1 MSRNVIVLN
10 IKNLSNLIYF
20 KEGLVED
27 VRNMRV
33 YTALIAL
40 SLIWGLSFVFISILS
55 EPAGVWGTVFIRC
68 VTGSLLLLPLLWFK
82 RKEMV
87 GPVPW
92 KALLVVGIVN
102 AGLPWGL
109 IALSQTQINSSLA
122 AVLNAFTPIFTGLLG
137 LLFFGS
143 VLLKQQW
150 IGIATGF
157 VGILIIMDFDI
168 SLLFGES
175 FVGIGTMILA
185 TMCYGFSS
193 HYARKHLRNAG
204 IIFVTTCTLIVG
216 ACVGGVMMLLTNA
229 NQLQTLA
236 QEMNGEILFAIIGLG
251 FFGSGI
257 AHLLF
262 FYLMKER
269 SPEFATSVTYLIPIS
284 AIFWGYFLLK
294 EPISLHMII
303 GLVVILCGV
312 YLTTRP
318 KLTLKK

>member
-1 MSRNVIVLN
+1 
-10 IKNLSNLIYF
+10 
-20 KEGLVED
+20 
-27 VRNMRV
+27 MRV
-33 YTALIAL
+33 YIALITL

-68 VTGSLLLLPLLWFK
+68 IAGALLLLPMLWLK
-82 RKEMV
+82 RKEIIK
-87 GPVPW
+87 PIPW
-92 KALLVVGIVN
+92 KALVVVGVVN

-122 AVLNAFTPIFTGLLG
+122 AVLNAFTPIFTGLIG
-137 LLFFGS
+137 LLFFGTI
-143 VLLKQQW
+143 LLKQQW
-150 IGIATGF
+150 IGIALGF
-157 VGILIIMDFDI
+157 VGILIIMDFDL

-193 HYARKHLRNAG
+193 HYVRKHLREAG
-204 IIFVTTCTLIVG
+204 IIFITTCTLIIG
-216 ACVGGVMMLLTNA
+216 ALVGGIMMLITNP
-229 NQLQTLA
+229 NQLHTLT
-236 QEMNGEILFAIIGLG
+236 QNLNGEVVFAIIGLG

-262 FYLMKER
+262 FYIMKER
-269 SPEFATSVTYLIPIS
+269 SAEFATSVTYLIPIS

-294 EPISLHMII
+294 EPITLHMII
-303 GLVVILCGV
+303 GLLIILCGV

-318 KLTLKK
+318 KLTLLK

>member
-1 MSRNVIVLN
+1 
-10 IKNLSNLIYF
+10 
-20 KEGLVED
+20 
-27 VRNMRV
+27 MRV
-33 YTALIAL
+33 YVALISL

-68 VTGSLLLLPLLWFK
+68 IAGALLLLPLLWYK
-82 RKEMV
+82 RKDIIK
-87 GPVPW
+87 PIPW
-92 KALLVVGIVN
+92 KPLLIVGVIN

-109 IALSQTQINSSLA
+109 IALSQTQIDSSLA
-122 AVLNAFTPIFTGLLG
+122 AVLNAFTPIFTGLMG

-157 VGILIIMDFDI
+157 IGILIIMDFDI

-175 FVGIGTMILA
+175 FVGIGTMIIA
-185 TMCYGFSS
+185 TMFYGFSS
-193 HYARKHLRNAG
+193 HYVRKHLRNAG
-204 IIFVTTCTLIVG
+204 IIFVTTSTLIVG
-216 ACVGGVMMLLTNA
+216 AFVGGIMMLFTNP
-229 NQLQTLA
+229 NQLHTLT
-236 QEMNGEILFAIIGLG
+236 QNLNGEIVFAIIGLG

-262 FYLMKER
+262 FYLMRER

-303 GLVVILCGV
+303 GLLVILCGV

-318 KLTLKK
+318 KLTFRFLRKGNTL

>member
-1 MSRNVIVLN
+1 
-10 IKNLSNLIYF
+10 
-20 KEGLVED
+20 
-27 VRNMRV
+27 MRV
-33 YTALIAL
+33 YAALIAL

-68 VTGSLLLLPLLWFK
+68 LAGALLLLPLLWY
-82 RKEMV
+82 RKKDIIK
-87 GPVPW
+87 PIPW
-92 KALLVVGIVN
+92 KPLIVVGVIN

-109 IALSQTQINSSLA
+109 IALSQTQIDSSLA
-122 AVLNAFTPIFTGLLG
+122 AVLNAFTPIFTGLMG

-143 VLLKQQW
+143 ILLKQQW

-157 VGILIIMDFDI
+157 IGILIIMDFDV

-175 FVGIGTMILA
+175 FVGIGTMIIA

-193 HYARKHLRNAG
+193 HYVRKHLREAG

-216 ACVGGVMMLLTNA
+216 AFVGGIMMLFTNP
-229 NQLQTLA
+229 NQLHTLA
-236 QEMNGEILFAIIGLG
+236 QNMNGEILFAIIGLG

-294 EPISLHMII
+294 EPISLHMIV
-303 GLVVILCGV
+303 GLLVILCGV

-318 KLTLKK
+318 KFTFNFFTKGKNV

>member
-1 MSRNVIVLN
+1 
-10 IKNLSNLIYF
+10 
-20 KEGLVED
+20 
-27 VRNMRV
+27 MRV
-33 YTALIAL
+33 YLALISL
-40 SLIWGLSFVFISILS
+40 SLIWGLSFVFISILG

-68 VTGSLLLLPLLWFK
+68 LAGAILLLPILWFK
-82 RKEMV
+82 RKDIIK
-87 GPVPW
+87 PVPW
-92 KALLVVGIVN
+92 KALMVVGVTN

-122 AVLNAFTPIFTGLLG
+122 AVLNAFTPIFTGILG

-150 IGIATGF
+150 IGIAIGF
-157 VGILIIMDFDI
+157 VGILIIMQFDV

-193 HYARKHLRNAG
+193 HYARKHLKDAG

-216 ACVGGVMMLLTNA
+216 AFVGGIMMLLTNA
-229 NQLQTLA
+229 DQIQTLS
-236 QEMNGEILFAIIGLG
+236 QNMSGEVIAAIIGLG

-284 AIFWGYFLLK
+284 AILWGYFLLK
-294 EPISLHMII
+294 EPITLHMLI

-318 KLTLKK
+318 KLTFRK

>member
-1 MSRNVIVLN
+1 M
-10 IKNLSNLIYF
+10 
-20 KEGLVED
+20 
-27 VRNMRV
+27 
-33 YTALIAL
+33 
-40 SLIWGLSFVFISILS
+40 
-55 EPAGVWGTVFIRC
+55 
-68 VTGSLLLLPLLWFK
+68 LWFNK
-82 RKEMV
+82 KDIIK
-87 GPVPW
+87 PIPW
-92 KALLVVGIVN
+92 KPLIVVGIIN

-109 IALSQTQINSSLA
+109 IALSQTQIDSSLA
-122 AVLNAFTPIFTGLLG
+122 AVLNAFTPIFTGLMG

-143 VLLKQQW
+143 ILLRQQW
-150 IGIATGF
+150 LGIATGF

-175 FVGIGTMILA
+175 FVGIGTMIVA

-193 HYARKHLRNAG
+193 HYIRRHLKDAG

-216 ACVGGVMMLLTNA
+216 AFVGGLMMMLTEPKQLLTLS
-229 NQLQTLA
+229 QDL
-236 QEMNGEILFAIIGLG
+236 NGEILIAIIGLG

-262 FYLMKER
+262 FYLMRER

-284 AIFWGYFLLK
+284 AIFWGYFLLN

-303 GLVVILCGV
+303 GLLVILCGV

-318 KLTLKK
+318 KLTFHFFAKNNNL